1 MTRHTASTRAYVQS
15 IRVPSRTPIHR
26 GGHHGRSRRRIGGG
40 TMTTSGELRR
50 LLVVATLVGVGLI
63 PIGLVSMAGAGAG
76 AEFRPFRV
84 HRP

>member
-1 MTRHTASTRAYVQS
+1 
-15 IRVPSRTPIHR
+15 
-26 GGHHGRSRRRIGGG
+26 
-40 TMTTSGELRR
+40 MTTSGELRR

>member
-15 IRVPSRTPIHR
+15 IRVPRGHR
-26 GGHHGRSRRRIGGG
+26 FTEPGITGGRGVALEG

-63 PIGLVSMAGAGAG
+63 PIGLVSMGGAGAE